1 MQPAAATVLWGYGDQ
16 QYTNVNIQAAT
27 DAMFITG
34 DIGNTGDLQHN
45 DRSRR
50 INTAR
55 NARAARAFIESY
67 ADSSTNNHTGFSALT
82 LTPQAGYAFIA
93 GDFALDQLDSLTTP
107 TGKVTFTTIDCGSW
121 TLDIAQHGQNQYN
134 FITDGT
140 LITSLTISVPTTG
153 LRVDLKQL
161 SLDVAQVP
169 LPGTLSLF
177 AAGLAL
183 LGWLGGWQRKQ
194 RT

>member
-1 MQPAAATVLWGYGDQ
+1 MRCLSPVISETPV
-16 QYTNVNIQAAT
+16 TFNT
-27 DAMFITG
+27 M
-34 DIGNTGDLQHN
+34 IGPDGSTPLEMHGQHGV
-45 DRSRR
+45 
-50 INTAR
+50 
-55 NARAARAFIESY
+55 AFIESH

-140 LITSLTISVPTTG
+140 LITSLTISVPTTD